1 MKTGSRH
8 HRIGN
13 IEGTTTTCSPV
24 LTDASR
30 SCLEPGRRGS
40 SLPHRVEGLQ
50 VHQPIE
56 GEREPDASLIAHT
69 YRVGSFMTGIIVIW

>member
-1 MKTGSRH
+1 MKTESRQ
-8 HRIGN
+8 HRIGDS
-13 IEGTTTTCSPV
+13 EGTTTTCSPV

-40 SLPHRVEGLQ
+40 SGPHRAEGLQ
-50 VHQPIE
+50 VHQPLE

-69 YRVGSFMTGIIVIW
+69 YRVGPFMTGIIVIW

>member
-1 MKTGSRH
+1 MKTESRH

-13 IEGTTTTCSPV
+13 SEGTTITGSPV

-30 SCLEPGRRGS
+30 SRLEPGRRGS
-40 SLPHRVEGLQ
+40 SVPHRAEGLQ
-50 VHQPIE
+50 VRQPLE

-69 YRVGSFMTGIIVIW
+69 YRVGPFITGIIVIW